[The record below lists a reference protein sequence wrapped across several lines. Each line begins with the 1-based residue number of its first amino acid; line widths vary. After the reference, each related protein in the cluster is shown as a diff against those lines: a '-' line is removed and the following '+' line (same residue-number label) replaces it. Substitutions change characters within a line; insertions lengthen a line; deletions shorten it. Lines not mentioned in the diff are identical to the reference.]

1 MLRRMR
7 KGFTLVELLVV
18 IVIIGILAAAM
29 LLSSGSATATA
40 EASNII
46 SGMRSLTAAAMLFFG
61 ENIGD
66 VDQFDV
72 GQGIGGVLAV
82 NPGVNFTGTG
92 VIIGTYSHWEQVIA
106 QMANPGNMDRFGLNI
121 HADGGWWISY
131 SFTAPVPIEVS
142 RRVAGRATAAGLFG
156 APILRADLIT
166 TPGNYVQ
173 GGAVV
178 WTPVVGR

>member
-1 MLRRMR
+1 MR

-61 ENIGD
+61 ENMDD
-66 VDQFDV
+66 VDRFDAA
-72 GQGIGGVLAV
+72 QGIGGALAV
-82 NPGVNFTGTG
+82 NPGDNFSG
-92 VIIGTYSHWEQVIA
+92 VTAPTIPHWEQLIA

-121 HADGGWWISY
+121 HTDGGWWVSY
-131 SFTAPVPIEVS
+131 SFTAPVPVEVS